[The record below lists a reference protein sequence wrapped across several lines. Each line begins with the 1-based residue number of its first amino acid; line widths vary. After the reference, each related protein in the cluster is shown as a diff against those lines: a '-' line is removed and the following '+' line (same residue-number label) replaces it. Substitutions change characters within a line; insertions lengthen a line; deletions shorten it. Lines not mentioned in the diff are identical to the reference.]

1 LISLLFDGDINNR
14 PVFFAGLCC
23 IDQDAAAGGGGGP
36 GAGVWWGVADGG
48 RTALLASCVG
58 PVKFL
63 ESIIIFSISIKEQFF
78 CPVLDI
84 LYTLSKL
91 LLLMLLS
98 STLN

>member
-48 RTALLASCVG
+48 RTC
-58 PVKFL
+58 
-63 ESIIIFSISIKEQFF
+63 
-78 CPVLDI
+78 
-84 LYTLSKL
+84 
-91 LLLMLLS
+91 
-98 STLN
+98 STS

>member
-1 LISLLFDGDINNR
+1 VLG
-14 PVFFAGLCC
+14 C
-23 IDQDAAAGGGGGP
+23 GG
-36 GAGVWWGVADGG
+36 AW
-48 RTALLASCVG
+48 RTEDVRALLASCVG

-63 ESIIIFSISIKEQFF
+63 KSIIIFSISIKEQFF
-78 CPVLDI
+78 CLVLNI